1 MMIFSSYTLLMPSS
15 LSLMH
20 TTSSSALMTS
30 LGFFYCTMSVLFF
43 QSYDSASSCNDNFS
57 TLSSGTSNRL

>member
-1 MMIFSSYTLLMPSS
+1 
-15 LSLMH
+15 
-20 TTSSSALMTS
+20 MTS
-30 LGFFYCTMSVLFF
+30 LGFLYCTMSVLFF